1 MKDVNKEILKLAKRY
16 GYALVRQTKHLIF
29 KHPNGSVLVTGKS
42 VSDYRAS
49 RNIEREIRKQL
60 KLTTPPIDN
69 HACSS

>member
-1 MKDVNKEILKLAKRY
+1 MKDANKEILKLTKFY
-16 GYALVRQTKHLIF
+16 GYILARQTKHLIF
-29 KHPNGSVLVTGKS
+29 KHPNGCVLVTGKS